1 MVGDLYHSYHASPFR
16 LYSTVS
22 IYSTLLLLLTWW
34 HYLLLKVFPKSHHNS
49 IFIRTNHHHHHY
61 SIFIIFFTAPSLL
74 ETLIIIITTH
84 LSFSSLLYYRYVA
97 FHFAHVVIV
106 FVGITFLVKSV
117 IFISLALS
125 RKKTLLH
132 YDNHSSQTLLME
144 FISLSVDG
152 GGTVRWGSII
162 SSCIHLYYSY
172 LLFISTIHHY
182 YPSLLFIST
191 IHLYYCHYQSSL
203 SISTTTI
210 YPYYPSNLFLTP
222 HIRSEKV
229 HFRLRSHRNSISR
242 ATRENWIQD
251 SSRIL
256 HPEL

>member
-1 MVGDLYHSYHASPFR
+1 M
-16 LYSTVS
+16 
-22 IYSTLLLLLTWW
+22 
-34 HYLLLKVFPKSHHNS
+34 FPKSLHSS
-49 IFIRTNHHHHHY
+49 IFIRTIH
-61 SIFIIFFTAPSLL
+61 
-74 ETLIIIITTH
+74 H

-152 GGTVRWGSII
+152 GGTMWIDYIIMYPSI
-162 SSCIHLYYSY
+162 
-172 LLFISTIHHY
+172 LFISTIHIY
-182 YPSLLFIST
+182 YSSILSIYTIHIYYSSLLSIFISITT
-191 IHLYYCHYQSSL
+191 IHLYYYHYQSSL
-203 SISTTTI
+203 SISTI
-210 YPYYPSNLFLTP
+210 HLYYPSNLFLTP

-229 HFRLRSHRNSISR
+229 HLRLWSHRNSISR

-256 HPEL
+256 HPKL